1 VNYRICLFLISL
13 WFVLGF
19 NACKQ
24 SDQSTPA
31 DQSTTISTDPEVSLL
46 IAKGKNYQTASV
58 DSLLP
63 TVKKLQQ
70 ISNKTGNKTALLYA
84 KLFNA
89 QYLYLSSDDKHAM
102 EMALDVLSY
111 AEKWKMNAVVPTIY
125 NLIAN
130 IHKQNTNYKMAF
142 ATAEKGLSIATAMHD
157 TADIIALLGL
167 QGMFTHSLWLSQNK
181 RTVDNS
187 LDYQLKALKIAESSP
202 KYEKLRIRF
211 YDNLAQYYKD
221 NNDFAKAISYG
232 DKSVPLAKK
241 HTQERSLTYVYTWL
255 GEAYYRE
262 GNHPKGLAYLDS
274 ALQTAYKIKEPY
286 REMEIYMSMYDCAL
300 LSSNY
305 KQAIDYS
312 TKFRQLHDSLQ
323 VSLNEKQI
331 GELQIK
337 YETAKKDKQILLLD
351 HAETVKSRQIMWI
364 LAGSCL
370 FIIFIIML
378 LVQSRTIHRN
388 NQIIKANNN
397 QLNESLSSIAYIQ
410 SHELRK
416 PLASILGLVNVIK
429 ADDYHV
435 DRDILSKLEE
445 AANDLDKKIQ
455 NINTHTQAKK

>member
-1 VNYRICLFLISL
+1 ML
-13 WFVLGF
+13 
-19 NACKQ
+19 
-24 SDQSTPA
+24 
-31 DQSTTISTDPEVSLL
+31 
-46 IAKGKNYQTASV
+46 
-58 DSLLP
+58 
-63 TVKKLQQ
+63 
-70 ISNKTGNKTALLYA
+70 
-84 KLFNA
+84 
-89 QYLYLSSDDKHAM
+89 
-102 EMALDVLSY
+102 
-111 AEKWKMNAVVPTIY
+111 
-125 NLIAN
+125 LIAN

-142 ATAEKGLSIATAMHD
+142 ATAEKGLGIASAMHD

-187 LDYQLKALKIAESSP
+187 LEYQLKALKIAESSR

-221 NNDFAKAISYG
+221 NYDFATAISYG
-232 DKSVPLAKK
+232 NKSVPLAKK
-241 HTQERSLTYVYTWL
+241 YTQERSLTYVYTWL
-255 GEAYYRE
+255 GEAYYRK
-262 GNHPKGLAYLDS
+262 GDHQKGLAYLDS

-286 REMEIYMSMYDCAL
+286 REMEIYMSLYDCAL
-300 LSSNY
+300 LSANY
-305 KQAIDYS
+305 KQAIDYG

-351 HAETVKSRQIMWI
+351 HAEAVKSRQIVWI

-370 FIIFIIML
+370 FVVFIIVL

-416 PLASILGLVNVIK
+416 PLASIMGLVNVIK

-435 DRDILSKLEE
+435 DQDILSKLEE

-455 NINTHTQAKK
+455 NINTHTQANK